1 MPSVTMRARQRG
13 DSAGRHPLREHA
25 RVPLC
30 FRCRT
35 HSRYTPAPERAYRM
49 PTRRHAADPY
59 RAPARIETTTLE
71 ALLAGTGRAA
81 RHGALPS
88 RQEGLFAEPARST
101 EASGLDVDYAGDS
114 TLLNYPCAA
123 VVGTRN
129 VSPEGAARAR
139 RIAADLVAAGIVVVS
154 GLAKGVDTV
163 ALTAAIEAGGRVVGV
178 LGTPLDRATP
188 TENGPLQ
195 ERMCR
200 EHLVISQ
207 FPVGTP
213 TLKSHFPQRNRTMAT
228 ISDGT
233 IIVEASNTSGTLH
246 QAAECTRLGRW
257 LFILKSVTETT
268 GVTWPAN
275 FLRYPTTVVVSRSA
289 DVIDR
294 ILASGRR

>member
-1 MPSVTMRARQRG
+1 MSTKRQ
-13 DSAGRHPLREHA
+13 
-25 RVPLC
+25 
-30 FRCRT
+30 
-35 HSRYTPAPERAYRM
+35 
-49 PTRRHAADPY
+49 AAATDLY
-59 RAPARIETTTLE
+59 RAPARIETTSLE
-71 ALLAGTGRAA
+71 AILAGTGRAS
-81 RHGALPS
+81 RSRPLPN
-88 RQEGLFAEPARST
+88 RQEGLFTGPADSI
-101 EASGLDVDYAGDS
+101 EGSGLDIYYMGDAA
-114 TLLNYPCAA
+114 LLTFPCVA

-139 RIAADLVAAGIVVVS
+139 RIATDLAAAKIAVVS

-163 ALTAAIEAGGRVVGV
+163 ALKAAIEAGGRVIGV
-178 LGTPLDRATP
+178 VGTPLDRATP
-188 TENGPLQ
+188 AENGPLQ

-233 IIVEASNTSGTLH
+233 IIVEASDTSGTLH

-257 LFILKSVTETT
+257 LFILKSVTETP

-275 FLRYPTTVVVSRSA
+275 FLRYPTTVVVSRSS